1 MREDLIG
8 HLLGALEPSD
18 SKQVETALADP
29 QGGASLR
36 HDLEQLQLALRPLAY
51 DRDLL
56 RPPVG
61 LADRTMRFIA
71 EHEAVSR
78 AAESRA
84 TESQATE
91 SRATESQA
99 AASQAAASQ
108 ATESRPRPMPRPM
121 SDSDALPRGRGAR
134 AWIDRVI
141 VAATS
146 LAALVLLAP
155 LLLDSIAQSRA
166 RRAERNLLK
175 TSGALQGYA
184 DAHRV
189 FPTPPG
195 SGPLSRAGL
204 YAPTLV
210 SEHRLVADDGT
221 LLCPDTVLSR
231 SGTFRVPSLEELSAA
246 VGTPQFEELV
256 RTMGGDYGYTLGH
269 RDATGVLQPNLD
281 RRREHHP
288 IMADAPDESGEK
300 SDNHPDGIH
309 HVLFEDGHVKRLV
322 PADLHRD
329 DHLFKNHD
337 GKVAAGVDDEDAVIG
352 GSHHQP

>member
-18 SKQVETALADP
+18 TKQVETALADP
-29 QGGASLR
+29 QEGLSLR
-36 HDLEQLQLALRPLAY
+36 HDLKQLQRALQPLAY

-61 LADRTMRFIA
+61 LADRTMRLIA
-71 EHEAVSR
+71 EHEAASQTAASQTAASQ
-78 AAESRA
+78 AAESRAIESQA

-91 SRATESQA
+91 SQA
-99 AASQAAASQ
+99 
-108 ATESRPRPMPRPM
+108 RPMPRPM
-121 SDSDALPRGRGAR
+121 TDSDAPARGRGAR
-134 AWIDRVI
+134 AWVDRVI

-189 FPTPPG
+189 FPTPPA

-210 SEHRLVADDGT
+210 SERRLVADDGT

-231 SGTFRVPSLEELSAA
+231 SGTFRVPSLEELNAA

-269 RDATGVLQPNLD
+269 RDASGTLQPNLD

-288 IMADAPDESGEK
+288 IMADAPDDGGEK

-309 HVLFEDGHVKRLV
+309 HVLFEDGHVKRLA
-322 PADLHRD
+322 PGDLHRD